1 MSAVLVF
8 GSKVAGEVVMLRQ
21 HVEPIFKSLGRPL
34 HDNGAI
40 LGEDL
45 PEVIR
50 ELEMLLE
57 SGMEMEDKKD
67 EPVNE
72 LEEQE
77 DEKAERNADTISLK
91 KRFYPLLDLMR
102 KAQAKGEALHWR
114 PL

>member
-8 GSKVAGEVVMLRQ
+8 GSKAAGEVVMLRQ
-21 HVEPIFKSLGRPL
+21 HVDPIFKSLGRPL

-45 PEVIR
+45 PAVIHG
-50 ELEMLLE
+50 LEMLLE
-57 SGMEMEDKKD
+57 NSAEMEDKEEEID
-67 EPVNE
+67 NE

-77 DEKAERNADTISLK
+77 DEKPHRMANTISLK
-91 KRFYPLLDLMR
+91 TRFYPLLDLMR
-102 KAQAKGEALHWR
+102 KAQVKGEALHWR

>member
-1 MSAVLVF
+1 MSAVLAF
-8 GSKVAGEVVMLRQ
+8 GSKAAGEVVMLRQ

-67 EPVNE
+67 EPDNKFE
-72 LEEQE
+72 GQE
-77 DEKAERNADTISLK
+77 DEKDQRTVSAISMK
-91 KRFYPLLDLMR
+91 TRFYPLLDLMR